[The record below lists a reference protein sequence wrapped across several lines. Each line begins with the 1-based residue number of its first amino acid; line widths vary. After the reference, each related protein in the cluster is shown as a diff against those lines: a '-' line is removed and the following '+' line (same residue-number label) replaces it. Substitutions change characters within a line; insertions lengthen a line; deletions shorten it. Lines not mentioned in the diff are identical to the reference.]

1 MLPLENNKCSLCVY
15 SSFIFLTNVFLALYY
30 EYYLYAFLFL
40 LLTITSAFHHAKE
53 SFYTNIIDKIIVYCV
68 IFYGGFIFYSK
79 YKEDQSQI
87 IKPCLIIL
95 TFLSVVFLY
104 VYGYLKDNYSFHL
117 DINISQKYHS
127 LVHLISS
134 ISHHIIIIL

>member
-1 MLPLENNKCSLCVY
+1 MLPTLENNKCSLCVY

-87 IKPCLIIL
+87 IKSCLIIL

-104 VYGYLKDNYSFHL
+104 VYGY
-117 DINISQKYHS
+117 ITQKYHS

>member
-15 SSFIFLTNVFLALYY
+15 SSFIFLTNVFLAVYY

-40 LLTITSAFHHAKE
+40 LLTITSVFHHTKE
-53 SFYTNIIDKIIVYCV
+53 SIYTNLIDKIAVYCV
-68 IFYGGFIFYSK
+68 IFYGGFIFYNK
-79 YKEDQSQI
+79 YKEDQMNI

-104 VYGYLKDNYSFHL
+104 VYGYLTDDYSFHL

-127 LVHLISS
+127 LLHLISS
-134 ISHHIIIIL
+134 IGHHIIIVL